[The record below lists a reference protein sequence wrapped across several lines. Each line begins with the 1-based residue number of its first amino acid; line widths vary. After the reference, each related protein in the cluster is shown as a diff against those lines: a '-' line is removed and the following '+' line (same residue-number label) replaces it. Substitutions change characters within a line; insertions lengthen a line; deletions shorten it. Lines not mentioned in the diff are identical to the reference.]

1 MGKRWTLVWWVIPM
15 FSPLGS
21 KTTLHP
27 TQINPTDNNPSGLK
41 ILNRHMYRE
50 PEWSKANDIV
60 YEIPYALIMKIIR
73 NHEEVD
79 KGRKMA
85 VKRKN
90 QPAGQEVLQD
100 VVHKRQKMMDALT
113 KLASG

>member
-1 MGKRWTLVWWVIPM
+1 
-15 FSPLGS
+15 
-21 KTTLHP
+21 
-27 TQINPTDNNPSGLK
+27 
-41 ILNRHMYRE
+41 MYRE
-50 PEWSKANDIV
+50 PEWSKANDVV

-79 KGRKMA
+79 KGRKTA